1 MLGIDGY
8 SREYSSVTWA
18 CSGMG
23 IKRNALRSGCGAHVE
38 SQVTAWA
45 NLLYKLL
52 VDLKN
57 Q

>member
-8 SREYSSVTWA
+8 SREYPSVTWV

-23 IKRNALRSGCGAHVE
+23 IKLNALRSGCGAHVE